1 MEARFIG
8 DPRTG
13 GEGKSP
19 ITLWGFTFVKGGDF
33 VDVGG
38 EERFARHTHFETRGG
53 KVTKAAPPQEILTG
67 KVDNVAS
74 IRAELDA
81 LKIPYDKRVKN
92 VEALSKILA
101 DAKQSGIA
109 KVEDAPAEVEPA
121 ADDYRA
127 ELIAQ
132 LDGLAVEYDLQASN
146 ETLEAALDAA
156 TAPEGEA

>member
-19 ITLWGFTFVKGGDF
+19 ITLWGFTFVKDGDF

-38 EERFARHTHFETRGG
+38 EERFARHTHFETRGE
-53 KVTKAAPPQEILTG
+53 AAVEAISPPAT
-67 KVDNVAS
+67 VAGPS
-74 IRAELDA
+74 YAEVKAELDN
-81 LKIPYDKRVKN
+81 LKIPHDKRVKN
-92 VEALSKILA
+92 VDVLSKVLAEAKAQIL
-101 DAKQSGIA
+101 
-109 KVEDAPAEVEPA
+109 PAEPAPVVVEA
-121 ADDYRA
+121 EAIVDDYRA

-132 LDGLAVEYDLQASN
+132 LDGLAVEYDPEASN

>member
-1 MEARFIG
+1 MEARFVG

-13 GEGKSP
+13 GEGRSP
-19 ITLWGFTFVKGGDF
+19 ITLWGFTFVKDGDF

-38 EERFARHTHFETRGG
+38 EERFARHTHFETRGE
-53 KVTKAAPPQEILTG
+53 AAVEAISPPET
-67 KVDNVAS
+67 VAGPS
-74 IRAELDA
+74 YTEVKAELDA

-92 VEALSKILA
+92 VEALSKVLA
-101 DAKQSGIA
+101 EGKAKII
-109 KVEDAPAEVEPA
+109 PVEPA
-121 ADDYRA
+121 PAAADPVADDYRA

-132 LDGLAVEYDLQASN
+132 LDGLAVEYDPQASN